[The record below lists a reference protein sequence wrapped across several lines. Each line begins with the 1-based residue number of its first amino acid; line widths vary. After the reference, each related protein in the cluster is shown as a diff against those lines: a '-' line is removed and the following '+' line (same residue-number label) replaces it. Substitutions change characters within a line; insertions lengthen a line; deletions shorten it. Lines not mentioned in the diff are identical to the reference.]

1 MSFSAVLPIN
11 DPEIEVFV
19 LLDDP
24 RWIHDYASQ
33 VVAPVVGNIISEVA
47 PYLGIEQDA
56 NYNPT
61 GNVTVQTCLDY
72 TWTNAQVTLNQ
83 LGLQHKLIGSNG
95 NIVYQ
100 YPVGG
105 SSVPVGSTIYL
116 YTNTDQDAMT
126 TVPDVTGKSGSF
138 ASQMLKAS
146 NLNVQFEGDSSGRV
160 VSQSVAAETSAAY
173 GTIVTL
179 TMESDGS
186 EDTAEIPEEETPAEE
201 TPAEETQEQ

>member
-1 MSFSAVLPIN
+1 M
-11 DPEIEVFV
+11 
-19 LLDDP
+19 
-24 RWIHDYASQ
+24 
-33 VVAPVVGNIISEVA
+33 
-47 PYLGIEQDA
+47 
-56 NYNPT
+56 
-61 GNVTVQTCLDY
+61 TVQTCLDY

-83 LGLQHKLIGSNG
+83 QGLQHKLIGSNG

-138 ASQMLKAS
+138 ASQMLKAA

-160 VSQSVAAETSAAY
+160 VAQSVSAETSAAY

-186 EDTAEIPEEETPAEE
+186 EDTNTAEIQPEETTEE
-201 TPAEETQEQ
+201 VVEENTEQ